1 MRREPGGRLVAEE
14 QDFRALLIERERQ
27 LRELENEV
35 AALDEADHPKH
46 ERMLATARWSVGVLR
61 ERLREE
67 TRQ

>member
-27 LRELENEV
+27 LRSLENEV

-46 ERMLATARWSVGVLR
+46 ERMLATARWSVAVLR

-67 TRQ
+67 TRP